1 MKKSAE
7 LAQLRQLCRLGLP
20 SEAIMPAFLRSLRAL
35 VPAGLGAFFWI
46 DEHGDMTDMV
56 SEKMLPAEVT
66 TRYFGRHYESAVHS
80 FRAQV
85 LAQARD
91 GVFVRESVADDA
103 LLASDYYREIRAPL
117 GAYRVLY
124 AVLQDKGRPLG
135 QLSLYRPQ
143 AAPAFG
149 RDERAVFEIAC
160 RYLQQPLRE
169 RGAPGSAAAGDF
181 RESGQAALLVCSR
194 DGRVRQASGRG
205 HALLAQASGC
215 RINRFTMVGELEQAG
230 IDLLRR
236 LLARAE
242 EGTEMDDAW
251 VYSLQVAH
259 ASGVFRLRAYPVSEG
274 FGVLIERYEHLLV
287 RLVDAMR
294 GLRLSG
300 QQCEVALL
308 LARGFSNAE
317 VARELGVS
325 LNTASYHVKQL
336 FTKLD
341 AHDRDE
347 VVARVLQGHTA
358 RH

>member
-1 MKKSAE
+1 
-7 LAQLRQLCRLGLP
+7 
-20 SEAIMPAFLRSLRAL
+20 
-35 VPAGLGAFFWI
+35 
-46 DEHGDMTDMV
+46 
-56 SEKMLPAEVT
+56 VT

-80 FRAQV
+80 FRERV

-91 GVFVRESVADDA
+91 GAFVREAVADDEM
-103 LLASDYYREIRAPL
+103 LGSDYYREIRAPL
-117 GAYRVLY
+117 GAFRILY

-135 QLSLYRPQ
+135 QLSLYRNQ
-143 AAPAFG
+143 GAPAFG
-149 RDERAVFEIAC
+149 RDDREAFEAAC

-169 RGAPGSAAAGDF
+169 PSAPTVADAAQF
-181 RESGQAALLVCSR
+181 RESGQAALLVCSG

-251 VYSLQVAH
+251 VYSLQVAN
-259 ASGVFRLRAYPVSEG
+259 ASGVFRLRAYPISEG
-274 FGVLIERYEHLLV
+274 FGVLIERHEHLLV

-294 GLRLSG
+294 GLRLSS

-308 LARGFSNAE
+308 LARGLSNAD

-347 VVARVLQGHTA
+347 VIARVLEGHTT